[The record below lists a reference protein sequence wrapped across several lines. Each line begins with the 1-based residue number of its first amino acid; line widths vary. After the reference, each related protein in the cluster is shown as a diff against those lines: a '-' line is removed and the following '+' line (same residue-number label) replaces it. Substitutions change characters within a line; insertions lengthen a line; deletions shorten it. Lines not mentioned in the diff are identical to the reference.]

1 MNSTIVMISLL
12 GAVAL
17 LLFGLAQVKDGVS
30 QAFGVKL
37 KTGLAT
43 GTRSGLRS
51 FVSGLIA
58 TIALQSSTATA
69 LMTASFVERELI
81 KPRMAQIVLLG
92 ANVGTAITAWIV
104 AAGTEWLS
112 PLAILVGLILFRG
125 TSSARQG
132 GGKALI
138 GIGLMLLS
146 LHLLSGATEPLRSS
160 PALMAFVGLLD
171 NAWPVALIFS
181 ALIAFISSS
190 SLAAVVLIL
199 SLSSAGVL
207 STGLIIVL
215 VLGAN
220 LGGAV
225 PPVLAS
231 LSGPASVRR
240 VTLGNLLVRGAGC
253 AIVLPFAGY
262 CAELL
267 AMLPFAPTKLPVDAH
282 LAFNVLLAA
291 LAWPFSR
298 LTSHLMKSLISD
310 DAPAEFGPKYL
321 DAHELS
327 TPVVA
332 LASATREVLGIGDLV
347 ERMLIRATDSFE
359 RYNPSRLEEVSGLE
373 RRVDLLQQEVKL
385 YLSKLGRSGLNE
397 EDSRRSVAI
406 INYAINLEHIGDI
419 LEKGLVPQIAKKGM
433 QSLQFSVEGHAEVK
447 NFFELTQENL
457 RIAQTIFVT
466 RDFNLARR
474 MMELKVEVRRMEKQS
489 SASHL
494 ARLRDGRAD
503 SIRTS
508 SLHLDILR
516 DLKRINAHIVSIAH
530 PILDEGG
537 LLIESRLRS
546 AAE

>member
-1 MNSTIVMISLL
+1 MSSTVVMINLL

-30 QAFGVKL
+30 QAFGAKL
-37 KTGLAT
+37 KIGLAT
-43 GTRSGLRS
+43 GTSSGPRS
-51 FVSGLIA
+51 FFSGLIA

-104 AAGTEWLS
+104 AAGLEWLS
-112 PLAILVGLILFRG
+112 PLAVLVGVILLRDS
-125 TSSARQG
+125 SSARQG
-132 GGKALI
+132 GGKALV

-146 LHLLSGATEPLRSS
+146 LHLLSAATEPMRSS
-160 PALMAFVGLLD
+160 PALMAFVALLD

-181 ALIAFISSS
+181 AMIAFVSSS

-199 SLSSAGVL
+199 SLASAGVL

-240 VTLGNLLVRGAGC
+240 VTLGNLIVRGAGC
-253 AIVLPFAGY
+253 VLVLPLADYG
-262 CAELL
+262 AELL
-267 AMLPFAPTKLPVDAH
+267 TILPLTPTKLPVDAH
-282 LAFNVLLAA
+282 LAFNVFLAA

-298 LTSHLMKSLISD
+298 AVSGIMKSLIAD
-310 DAPAEFGPKYL
+310 DEAAEFGPKYL
-321 DAHELS
+321 DEQELS

-347 ERMLIRATDSFE
+347 ERMLVRTADSFD
-359 RYNPSRLEEVSGLE
+359 RYNPSRLQEVSLLE
-373 RRVDLLQQEVKL
+373 GRVDLLQQEVKL
-385 YLSKLGRSGLNE
+385 YLSKLGRTGLNI
-397 EDSRRSVAI
+397 EDSGRSAAI
-406 INYAINLEHIGDI
+406 IDYAINLEHIGDI
-419 LEKGLVPQIAKKGM
+419 LEKSLVPEIAKKGT
-433 QSLQFSVEGHAEVK
+433 QGLQFSEEGHAEVK
-447 NFFELTQENL
+447 TLFELTQENI

-474 MMELKVEVRRMEKQS
+474 MMELKVEVRKMEKQS
-489 SASHL
+489 AAKHL

-503 SIRTS
+503 SMRTS

-516 DLKRINAHIVSIAH
+516 DLKRINAHIVAPAH
-530 PILDEGG
+530 PILDESG

-546 AAE
+546 AS

>member
-1 MNSTIVMISLL
+1 MINLL

-30 QAFGVKL
+30 QAFGAKL
-37 KTGLAT
+37 KIGLAT
-43 GTRSGLRS
+43 GTSSGPRS
-51 FVSGLIA
+51 FFSGLIA

-104 AAGTEWLS
+104 AAGLEWLS
-112 PLAILVGLILFRG
+112 PLAVLVGVILLRDS
-125 TSSARQG
+125 SSARQG
-132 GGKALI
+132 GGKALV

-146 LHLLSGATEPLRSS
+146 LHLLSAATEPMRSS
-160 PALMAFVGLLD
+160 PALMAFVALLD

-181 ALIAFISSS
+181 AMIAFVSSS

-199 SLSSAGVL
+199 SLASAGVL

-231 LSGPASVRR
+231 LSDPASVRR
-240 VTLGNLLVRGAGC
+240 VTLGNLIVRGAGC
-253 AIVLPFAGY
+253 VLVLPLADYG
-262 CAELL
+262 AELL
-267 AMLPFAPTKLPVDAH
+267 TILPLTPTKLPVDAH
-282 LAFNVLLAA
+282 LAFNVFLAA

-298 LTSHLMKSLISD
+298 AVSGIMKSLIAD
-310 DAPAEFGPKYL
+310 DEAAEFGPKYL
-321 DAHELS
+321 DEQELS

-347 ERMLIRATDSFE
+347 ERMLVRTADSFD
-359 RYNPSRLEEVSGLE
+359 RYNPSRLQEVSRLE
-373 RRVDLLQQEVKL
+373 GRVDLLQQEVKM
-385 YLSKLGRSGLNE
+385 YLSKLGRTGLNI
-397 EDSRRSVAI
+397 EDSGRSAAI
-406 INYAINLEHIGDI
+406 IDYAINLEHIGDI
-419 LEKGLVPQIAKKGM
+419 LEKSLVPEIAKKGT
-433 QSLQFSVEGHAEVK
+433 QGLQFSEEGHAEVK
-447 NFFELTQENL
+447 TLFELTQENI

-474 MMELKVEVRRMEKQS
+474 MMELKVEVRKMEKQS
-489 SASHL
+489 AAKHL

-503 SIRTS
+503 SMRTS

-516 DLKRINAHIVSIAH
+516 DLKRINAHIVATAH
-530 PILDEGG
+530 PILDESG

-546 AAE
+546 AS

>member
-1 MNSTIVMISLL
+1 MSSTVVMINLL

-30 QAFGVKL
+30 QAFGAKL
-37 KTGLAT
+37 KIGLAT
-43 GTRSGLRS
+43 GTSSGPRS
-51 FVSGLIA
+51 FFSGLIA

-104 AAGTEWLS
+104 AAGLEWLS
-112 PLAILVGLILFRG
+112 PLAVLVGVILLRDS
-125 TSSARQG
+125 SSARQG
-132 GGKALI
+132 GGKALV

-146 LHLLSGATEPLRSS
+146 LHLLSAATEPMRSS
-160 PALMAFVGLLD
+160 PALMAFVALLD

-181 ALIAFISSS
+181 AMIAFVSSS

-199 SLSSAGVL
+199 SLASAGVL

-231 LSGPASVRR
+231 LSDPASVRR
-240 VTLGNLLVRGAGC
+240 VTLGNLIVRGAGC
-253 AIVLPFAGY
+253 VLVLPLADYG
-262 CAELL
+262 AELL
-267 AMLPFAPTKLPVDAH
+267 TILPLTPTKLPVDAH
-282 LAFNVLLAA
+282 LAFNVFLAA

-298 LTSHLMKSLISD
+298 AVSGIMKSLIAD
-310 DAPAEFGPKYL
+310 DEAAEFGPKYL
-321 DAHELS
+321 DEQELS

-347 ERMLIRATDSFE
+347 ERMLVRTADSFD
-359 RYNPSRLEEVSGLE
+359 RYNPSRLQEVSRLE
-373 RRVDLLQQEVKL
+373 GRVDLLQQEVKL
-385 YLSKLGRSGLNE
+385 YLSKLGRTGLNM
-397 EDSRRSVAI
+397 EDGGRSAAI
-406 INYAINLEHIGDI
+406 IDYAINLEHIGDI
-419 LEKGLVPQIAKKGM
+419 LEKSLVPEIAKKGT
-433 QSLQFSVEGHAEVK
+433 QGLQFSEEGHAEVK
-447 NFFELTQENL
+447 TLFELTQENI

-474 MMELKVEVRRMEKQS
+474 MMELKVEVRKMEKQS
-489 SASHL
+489 AAKHL

-503 SIRTS
+503 SMRTS

-516 DLKRINAHIVSIAH
+516 DLKRINAHIVATAH
-530 PILDEGG
+530 PILDESG

-546 AAE
+546 AS

>member
-1 MNSTIVMISLL
+1 MINLL

-30 QAFGVKL
+30 QAFGAKL
-37 KTGLAT
+37 KIGLAT
-43 GTRSGLRS
+43 GTSNGPRS
-51 FVSGLIA
+51 FFSGLIA

-104 AAGTEWLS
+104 AAGLEWLS
-112 PLAILVGLILFRG
+112 PLAVLVGVILLRG
-125 TSSARQG
+125 SSSARQG
-132 GGKALI
+132 GGKALV

-146 LHLLSGATEPLRSS
+146 LHLLSAATEPMRSS
-160 PALMAFVGLLD
+160 PALMAFVALLD

-181 ALIAFISSS
+181 AMIAFVSSS

-199 SLSSAGVL
+199 SLASAGVL

-240 VTLGNLLVRGAGC
+240 VTLGNLIVRGAGC
-253 AIVLPFAGY
+253 VLVLPLADYG
-262 CAELL
+262 AELL
-267 AMLPFAPTKLPVDAH
+267 TILPLTPTKLPVDAH
-282 LAFNVLLAA
+282 LAFNVFLAA

-298 LTSHLMKSLISD
+298 AVSGIMKSLIAD
-310 DAPAEFGPKYL
+310 DAAAEFGPKYL
-321 DAHELS
+321 DEQELS

-347 ERMLIRATDSFE
+347 ERMLVRTADSFD
-359 RYNPSRLEEVSGLE
+359 RYNPSRLQEVSLLE
-373 RRVDLLQQEVKL
+373 GRVDLLQQEVKL
-385 YLSKLGRSGLNE
+385 YLSKLGPAGLNT
-397 EDSRRSVAI
+397 EDSGRSAAI
-406 INYAINLEHIGDI
+406 IDYAINLEHIGDI
-419 LEKGLVPQIAKKGM
+419 LEKSLVPEIAKKGT
-433 QSLQFSVEGHAEVK
+433 QGLQFSEEGHAEVK
-447 NFFELTQENL
+447 TFFELTQENI

-474 MMELKVEVRRMEKQS
+474 MMELKVEVRKMEKQS
-489 SASHL
+489 AAKHL
-494 ARLRDGRAD
+494 ARLRDGRAE
-503 SIRTS
+503 SMRTS

-516 DLKRINAHIVSIAH
+516 DLKRINAHIVATAH
-530 PILDEGG
+530 PILDESG

-546 AAE
+546 AS

>member
-1 MNSTIVMISLL
+1 LSSTVVMINLL

-30 QAFGVKL
+30 QAFGAKL
-37 KTGLAT
+37 KIGLAT
-43 GTRSGLRS
+43 GTSNGPRS
-51 FVSGLIA
+51 FFSGLIA

-104 AAGTEWLS
+104 AAGLEWLS
-112 PLAILVGLILFRG
+112 PLAVLVGVILLRG
-125 TSSARQG
+125 SSSARQG
-132 GGKALI
+132 GGKALV

-146 LHLLSGATEPLRSS
+146 LHLLSAATEPMRSS
-160 PALMAFVGLLD
+160 PALMAFVALLD

-181 ALIAFISSS
+181 AMIAFVSSS

-199 SLSSAGVL
+199 SLASAGVL

-240 VTLGNLLVRGAGC
+240 VALGNLIVRGAGC
-253 AIVLPFAGY
+253 VLVLPLADYG
-262 CAELL
+262 AELL
-267 AMLPFAPTKLPVDAH
+267 TILPLTPTKLPVDAH
-282 LAFNVLLAA
+282 LAFNVFLAA

-298 LTSHLMKSLISD
+298 AVSGIVKSLIAD
-310 DAPAEFGPKYL
+310 DAAAEFGPKYL
-321 DAHELS
+321 DEQELS

-332 LASATREVLGIGDLV
+332 LASAAREVLGIGDLV
-347 ERMLIRATDSFE
+347 ERMLVRTADSFD
-359 RYNPSRLEEVSGLE
+359 RYNPSRLQEVSLLE
-373 RRVDLLQQEVKL
+373 GRVDLLQQEVKL
-385 YLSKLGRSGLNE
+385 YLSKLGPAGLNT
-397 EDSRRSVAI
+397 EDSGRSAAI
-406 INYAINLEHIGDI
+406 IDYAINLEHIGDI
-419 LEKGLVPQIAKKGM
+419 LEKSLVPEIAKKGT
-433 QSLQFSVEGHAEVK
+433 QGLQFSEEGHAEVK
-447 NFFELTQENL
+447 TLFELTQENI

-474 MMELKVEVRRMEKQS
+474 MMELKVEVRKMEKQS
-489 SASHL
+489 AAKHL

-503 SIRTS
+503 SMRTS

-516 DLKRINAHIVSIAH
+516 DLKRINAHIVATAH
-530 PILDEGG
+530 PILDESG

-546 AAE
+546 AS

>member
-1 MNSTIVMISLL
+1 MSSTVVMINLL

-30 QAFGVKL
+30 QAFGAKL
-37 KTGLAT
+37 KIGLAT
-43 GTRSGLRS
+43 GTSNGPRS
-51 FVSGLIA
+51 FFSGLIA

-104 AAGTEWLS
+104 AAGLEWLS
-112 PLAILVGLILFRG
+112 PLAVLVGVILLRG
-125 TSSARQG
+125 SSSARQG
-132 GGKALI
+132 GGKALV

-146 LHLLSGATEPLRSS
+146 LHLLSAATEPMRSS
-160 PALMAFVGLLD
+160 PALMAFVALLD

-181 ALIAFISSS
+181 AMIAFVSSS

-199 SLSSAGVL
+199 SLASAGVL

-240 VTLGNLLVRGAGC
+240 VTLGNLIVRGAGC
-253 AIVLPFAGY
+253 VLVLPLADYG
-262 CAELL
+262 AELL
-267 AMLPFAPTKLPVDAH
+267 TILPLTPTKLPVDAH
-282 LAFNVLLAA
+282 LAFNVFLAA

-298 LTSHLMKSLISD
+298 AVSGIMKSLIAD
-310 DAPAEFGPKYL
+310 DAAAEFGPKYL
-321 DAHELS
+321 DEQELS

-347 ERMLIRATDSFE
+347 ERMLVRTADSFD
-359 RYNPSRLEEVSGLE
+359 RYNPSRLQEVSLLE
-373 RRVDLLQQEVKL
+373 GRVDLLQQEVKL
-385 YLSKLGRSGLNE
+385 YLSKLGPAGLNT
-397 EDSRRSVAI
+397 EDSGRSAAI
-406 INYAINLEHIGDI
+406 IDYAINLEHIGDI
-419 LEKGLVPQIAKKGM
+419 LEKSLVPEIAKKGT
-433 QSLQFSVEGHAEVK
+433 QGLQFSEEGHAEVK
-447 NFFELTQENL
+447 TFFELTQENI

-474 MMELKVEVRRMEKQS
+474 MMELKVEVRKMEKQS
-489 SASHL
+489 AAKHL
-494 ARLRDGRAD
+494 ARLRDGRAE
-503 SIRTS
+503 SMRTS

-516 DLKRINAHIVSIAH
+516 DLKRINAHIVATAH
-530 PILDEGG
+530 PILDESG

-546 AAE
+546 AS